1 MSSRA
6 TETPSHAP
14 SLRRRLLGLV
24 LAAITVVSAFQA
36 ASAYR
41 TALHN
46 ADALFDQQLQQFA
59 RSIEAGAPPV
69 PGDMRLYEFEVQV
82 WGPGGLEIYRSHA
95 RPMPATS
102 VIGFSDAV
110 LEGVRYRIYLLKSGE
125 RTIQVAQDLDA
136 RRDRARGLALEAMLP
151 VAVLAPVLMLAVWLI
166 IRLSLAPLERMR
178 HQVAGR
184 PADDLSPLPEGGV
197 PRELLP
203 LVRELNLLFGRVD
216 AAFASQ
222 RHFVSDAAHELRSPL
237 TALNLQ
243 AQALRD
249 LPPGPQQDAAIAGL
263 QQGIARAIHLLSQL
277 LLLARMEGEQ
287 PVDGPVQNVDLQAVC
302 RDAITEVLPQAHA
315 RQVDLGLATP
325 DAEAGAL
332 GQPDALR
339 ILLRNLLENAVKFA
353 PEGGRVDVTIEAAPH
368 ASTLRVEDSG
378 PGIPPEERLRVFDRF
393 YRGGAASDHPG
404 SGLGLAIVQAIAA
417 RHGASV
423 RLGDAERLGGLRV
436 EVAFPHAPQA

>member
-1 MSSRA
+1 MSSPA
-6 TETPSHAP
+6 TDAAAHAP

-41 TALHN
+41 TALRN

-59 RSIEAGAPPV
+59 RSIEAGAPLG
-69 PGDMRLYEFEVQV
+69 PGDMRLYEFVVQV
-82 WGPGGLEIYRSHA
+82 WGPGGLQIYRSHA
-95 RPMPATS
+95 GPMPATS
-102 VIGFSDAV
+102 VIGFSEAV

-136 RRDRARGLALEAMLP
+136 RRARARGLAIEAMLP

-178 HQVAGR
+178 RQVSGR
-184 PADDLSPLPEGGV
+184 PAEDLSPLPEAGV
-197 PRELLP
+197 PQELLP

-249 LPPGPQQDAAIAGL
+249 LPPGPRQEAAITGL
-263 QQGIARAIHLLSQL
+263 QDGIARAIRLLSQL
-277 LLLARMEGEQ
+277 PLLARMKSQQ
-287 PVDGPVQNVDLQAVC
+287 PADGPALDVDLQAVC
-302 RDAITEVLPQAHA
+302 REGIADVLPQAHA
-315 RQVDLGLATP
+315 REVDVGLETP
-325 DAEAGAL
+325 DTAAVVR

-353 PEGGRVDVTIEAAPH
+353 PPGGRVDVSIEATPH

-378 PGIPPEERLRVFDRF
+378 PGIPREERRRVFDRF
-393 YRGGAASDHPG
+393 YRGGGATDHPG
-404 SGLGLAIVQAIAA
+404 SGLGLAIVQAIAK
-417 RHGASV
+417 RHGATVTLQDS
-423 RLGDAERLGGLRV
+423 ERLGGLRV
-436 EVAFPHAPQA
+436 ELAFPHARQA